1 MVKKQTRDTA
11 TLYGLG
17 DRGVLEAGLRAD
29 INVIDFDNLRLD
41 SPTMV
46 HDLPAGGRRLLQQAE
61 GYDYTVVAG
70 QVTRD
75 HGVDTEARPGRLVR
89 GAR

>member
-1 MVKKQTRDTA
+1 
-11 TLYGLG
+11 
-17 DRGVLEAGLRAD
+17 
-29 INVIDFDNLRLD
+29 
-41 SPTMV
+41 MV